1 MISTWLASGYTEGSG
16 SSAGRIALIAVA
28 ILAVAA
34 YAGLQLRARSRRKD
48 GTRRYDPW
56 DWRTYPEDGSPVDQA
71 LAGPEEGRRPEWR
84 YGYPPGYEPYPL
96 HGSEELPW
104 TDLGRVQARDKA
116 S

>member
-16 SSAGRIALIAVA
+16 SGAGRIALIAVA
-28 ILAVAA
+28 VLAVAA
-34 YAGLQLRARSRRKD
+34 YVMLQLRARSRRRA

-56 DWRTYPEDGSPVDQA
+56 DWRTYPEDGSPADQA

-96 HGSEELPW
+96 SGSEQLPW
-104 TDLGRVQARDKA
+104 TDLEKTTVRDRA